1 MGLEDA
7 VLERII
13 DRVGLSAFTPNKITG
28 LASLGRELAGG
39 SSKKVRTA
47 GFALGHEEIEEGL
60 MCVAALVFDERGAT
74 HAAINILGPVSSVG
88 AGPDDNISAMRQ
100 GCRALSEDLGPESES
115 RET

>member
-13 DRVGLSAFTPNKITG
+13 KRVGLSAFTPNTITG
-28 LASLGRELAGG
+28 LATLGRELAGG

-60 MCVAALVFDERGAT
+60 MCVAALVVDERGAT
-74 HAAINILGPVSSVG
+74 YAAINIFGPVRSVG
-88 AGPDDNISAMRQ
+88 AGPDDNIAAMREV
-100 GCRALSEDLGPESES
+100 CRALSEDLGPDA
-115 RET
+115 